1 MTAGMAP
8 RSFRL
13 LILLVCM
20 VVGSI
25 LGFNHAAVAQSY
37 PTQSSATTSKIVE
50 LHIDGEIEPI
60 LAEYLVRGINEAND
74 QHANLILITMNTP
87 GGLDTSMRSI
97 IQAILRSGVPVVTY
111 VYPTG
116 SRAASP
122 GFFILLS
129 ADIPVMSRGT
139 ETGAASPRIELG
151 GQP

>member
-1 MTAGMAP
+1 MSAGMAL

-13 LILLVCM
+13 LILLVCV
-20 VVGSI
+20 VVGSF
-25 LGFNHAAVAQSY
+25 LGFNHATVAQSS
-37 PTQSSATTSKIVE
+37 PAQSSAMTSKIVE

-87 GGLDTSMRSI
+87 GGLDSSMRSI

-116 SRAASP
+116 SRAASA

-129 ADIPVMSRGT
+129 GDIAGIAADRIGRP
-139 ETGAASPRIELG
+139 TG
-151 GQP
+151 QN